1 MDILP
6 AIDLRDGK
14 CVRLIQGQ
22 YDHQITYKDDPVAQ
36 AREFYEAGSMWL
48 HLVDLDGA
56 KEGFPVNAEVIAR
69 IAKSTPMKVELGGG
83 IRDEKTIEQMLQLG
97 LERVILGTKAIED
110 FEWFSKMA
118 FQFPGK
124 LVLGL
129 DARGS
134 TLAKHGWLKEGGQD
148 LIGFAQ
154 KAAALPI
161 AAIIY
166 TDISKDGMLAGP
178 NLQRTQQLIEAVSIP
193 IIASGG
199 VTTLQDVKNTKSI
212 GAAGAIIGRALYEGT
227 IDLKEAIAA
236 SQNEPK

>member
-22 YDHQITYKDDPVAQ
+22 YDRQITYKDDPVAQ
-36 AREFYEAGSMWL
+36 AQEFYDAGAQWL

-56 KEGFPVNAEVIAR
+56 KEGYPVNAEVVGR
-69 IAKSTPMKVELGGG
+69 IAASTSMKVELGGG
-83 IRDEKTIEQMLQLG
+83 IRDEKTIEQMLGLG

-110 FEWFSKMA
+110 FEWFSQMA
-118 FQFPGK
+118 FHFPGR

-134 TLAKHGWLKEGGQD
+134 TLAKHGWIQEGGQD
-148 LIGFAQ
+148 LITFAQ

-178 NLQRTQQLIEAVSIP
+178 NLQRTQQLIEAVAVP
-193 IIASGG
+193 VIASGG
-199 VTTLQDVKNTKSI
+199 VTTIQDVKSTKSI
-212 GAAGAIIGRALYEGT
+212 GAAGAIIGRSLYEGT
-227 IDLKEAIAA
+227 IDLKEAITAA
-236 SQNEPK
+236 K

>member
-22 YDHQITYKDDPVAQ
+22 YDRQITYKDDPVAQ
-36 AREFYEAGSMWL
+36 AQEFCDAGAAWL

-56 KEGFPVNAEVIAR
+56 KEGYPVNAETIGRVV
-69 IAKSTPMKVELGGG
+69 KSTSMKVELGGG
-83 IRDEKTIEQMLQLG
+83 IRDEKTIEQMLGLG

-110 FEWFSKMA
+110 FDWFSQMA
-118 FQFPGK
+118 FRFPGR

-134 TLAKHGWLKEGGQD
+134 TLAKHGWIQAGGQD
-148 LIGFAQ
+148 LITFAR
-154 KAAALPI
+154 KAAGLPI

-178 NLQRTQQLIEAVSIP
+178 NLKRTQQLIEAVSVP
-193 IIASGG
+193 VVASGG
-199 VTTLQDVKNTKSI
+199 VTTIQDVKNTKSI
-212 GAAGAIIGRALYEGT
+212 GAAGAIIGRSLYEGT

-236 SQNEPK
+236 AK

>member
-1 MDILP
+1 MNILP

-22 YDHQITYKDDPVAQ
+22 YDRQITYKDDPVAQ
-36 AREFYEAGSMWL
+36 AKEFYDAGAAWL

-56 KEGFPVNAEVIAR
+56 KEGYPVNAEVAGR
-69 IAKSTPMKVELGGG
+69 VVKSTSMKVELGGG
-83 IRDEKTIEQMLQLG
+83 IRDEKTIEQMLGLG

-110 FEWFSKMA
+110 FDWFSQMA
-118 FQFPGK
+118 FRFPNR

-134 TLAKHGWLKEGGQD
+134 TLAKHGWIQAGGQD
-148 LIGFAQ
+148 LITFAR
-154 KAAALPI
+154 KAAGLPI

-178 NLQRTQQLIEAVSIP
+178 NLQRTQQLIEAVSVP
-193 IIASGG
+193 VIASGG
-199 VTTLQDVKNTKSI
+199 VTTIQDVKNTKSI
-212 GAAGAIIGRALYEGT
+212 GAAGAIIGRSLYEGT

-236 SQNEPK
+236 AK

>member
-1 MDILP
+1 MMDILP

-36 AREFYEAGSMWL
+36 AQDFFTAGAGWL
-48 HLVDLDGA
+48 HVVDLDGA
-56 KEGFPVNAEVIAR
+56 KEGCPVNAEVVGR
-69 IAKSTPMKVELGGG
+69 IAKSTSMKVELGGG
-83 IRDEKTIEQMLQLG
+83 IRDEKTIEKMLGLG

-110 FEWFSKMA
+110 FEWFSQMA
-118 FQFPGK
+118 FQFPGR

-134 TLAKHGWLKEGGQD
+134 TLAKHGWIKEGGQD
-148 LIGFAQ
+148 LITFAQ
-154 KAAALPI
+154 KAAGLPI

-178 NLQRTQQLIEAVSIP
+178 NLQRTKQLIEAVSVP
-193 IIASGG
+193 VIASGG
-199 VTTLQDVKNTKSI
+199 VTTIQDIKSVKSI

-236 SQNEPK
+236 AE

>member
-22 YDHQITYKDDPVAQ
+22 YDRQITYKDDPVAQ
-36 AREFYEAGSMWL
+36 AQEFYNAGAAWL

-56 KEGFPVNAEVIAR
+56 KEGYPVNAEVVGR
-69 IAKSTPMKVELGGG
+69 IVKSTQMKVELGGG
-83 IRDEKTIEQMLQLG
+83 IRDEKTIEQMLGLG

-110 FEWFSKMA
+110 FQWFSQMA
-118 FQFPGK
+118 FRFPGR

-134 TLAKHGWLKEGGQD
+134 TLAKHGWIQEGGQD
-148 LIGFAQ
+148 LITFAQ

-178 NLQRTQQLIEAVSIP
+178 NLQRTQQLIEAVAVP
-193 IIASGG
+193 VIASGG
-199 VTTLQDVKNTKSI
+199 VTTIQDVKSVKSI
-212 GAAGAIIGRALYEGT
+212 GAAGAIIGRSLYEGT

-236 SQNEPK
+236 AK

>member
-22 YDHQITYKDDPVAQ
+22 YDRQITYKDDPVAQ
-36 AREFYEAGSMWL
+36 AQEFYDAGARWL

-56 KEGFPVNAEVIAR
+56 KEGYPVNAETVGR
-69 IAKSTPMKVELGGG
+69 IVHGTSLKVELGGG
-83 IRDEKTIEQMLQLG
+83 IRDEKTIEQMLHLG

-110 FEWFSKMA
+110 FEWFSQMS
-118 FQFPGK
+118 FLFPGK

-134 TLAKHGWLKEGGQD
+134 TLAKHGWIQEGGQD
-148 LIGFAQ
+148 LIGFAR
-154 KAAALPI
+154 KAAGLPI

-178 NLQRTQQLIEAVSIP
+178 NLQRTQQLIEAVSVP
-193 IIASGG
+193 VIASGG

-212 GAAGAIIGRALYEGT
+212 GAAGAIIGRSLYEGT

>member
-22 YDHQITYKDDPVAQ
+22 YDRQITYKDDPVAQ
-36 AREFYEAGSMWL
+36 AMEFYNAGARWL

-56 KEGFPVNAEVIAR
+56 REGYSVNIETISRIVKE
-69 IAKSTPMKVELGGG
+69 TPMKVELGGG
-83 IRDEKTIEQMLQLG
+83 IRDEQTIEQMLHLG
-97 LERVILGTKAIED
+97 LKRVILGTKAVEE
-110 FEWFSKMA
+110 FEWFSEMA
-118 FQFPGK
+118 HQFSGR

-129 DARGS
+129 DARGLA
-134 TLAKHGWLKEGGQD
+134 LAKEGWLQQAGED

-154 KAAALPI
+154 KAAELPI

-166 TDISKDGMLAGP
+166 TDISKDGMMAGP
-178 NLQRTQQLIEAVSIP
+178 NLERTRQLVKAVPIP
-193 IIASGG
+193 VIASGG
-199 VTTLQDVKNTKSI
+199 VTTIEDVKNVKSI
-212 GAAGAIIGRALYEGT
+212 GAAGAIIGRSLYEGT

-236 SQNEPK
+236 GV

>member
-22 YDHQITYKDDPVAQ
+22 YDRQITYKDDPVAQ
-36 AREFYEAGSMWL
+36 AMEFYNAGARWL

-56 KEGFPVNAEVIAR
+56 REGYSVNTETISRIVKE
-69 IAKSTPMKVELGGG
+69 TPMQVELGGG
-83 IRDEKTIEQMLQLG
+83 IRDERTIEQMLYLG
-97 LERVILGTKAIED
+97 LKRVILGTKAVEE
-110 FEWFSKMA
+110 FELFSEMA
-118 FQFPGK
+118 YQFSGR

-134 TLAKHGWLKEGGQD
+134 MLAKEGWLQQAGED

-154 KAAALPI
+154 KAAGLPI

-166 TDISKDGMLAGP
+166 TDISRDGMMAGP
-178 NLQRTQQLIEAVSIP
+178 NLERTRQLVEAVSVP
-193 IIASGG
+193 VIASGG
-199 VTTLQDVKNTKSI
+199 VTTVEDVKNVKSI
-212 GAAGAIIGRALYEGT
+212 GAAGAIIGRSLYEGT
-227 IDLKEAIAA
+227 IDLKEALVAA
-236 SQNEPK
+236 I